1 MQNGLNRSPSLS
13 DSSPKHKKRQVMVVS
28 EDASIALHDTV
39 MFSLQLISD
48 GFKQSFQ
55 QYNLPVLVLPLT

>member
-13 DSSPKHKKRQVMVVS
+13 DSYPKHKKRQVMVVS